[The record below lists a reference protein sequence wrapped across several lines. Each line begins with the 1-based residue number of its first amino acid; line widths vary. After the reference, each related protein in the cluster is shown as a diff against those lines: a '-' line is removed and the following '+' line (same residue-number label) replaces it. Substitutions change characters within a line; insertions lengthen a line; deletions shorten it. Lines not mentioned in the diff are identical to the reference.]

1 MGMVN
6 MLVLYSGN
14 DTKISHKCITGDV
27 VSLPDLFT
35 VIYFILVI
43 AL

>member
-14 DTKISHKCITGDV
+14 DTKSAASALQMMCD
-27 VSLPDLFT
+27 SLPDLLT